1 MSRLDPL
8 IQVEQTLIR
17 RLTMAGSGESEATHL
32 KSPSKHIFKEI
43 AINSTTPWKNA
54 FNRLI
59 RSGRSSFD
67 SQDGVDW
74 DDPEDP
80 GAILHACSKDLMYI
94 WSCPLVQELLGS
106 QNVRLEESSGL

>member
-1 MSRLDPL
+1 MPRLEPL
-8 IQVEQTLIR
+8 VQVEQTLIR

-32 KSPSKHIFKEI
+32 RTPKHISKEI

-59 RSGRSSFD
+59 RSERTSFD
-67 SQDGVDW
+67 SQEGVDW
-74 DDPEDP
+74 EDPDDP
-80 GAILHACSKDLMYI
+80 GAILHACSQDLIHI
-94 WSCPLVQELLGS
+94 WSCPSVQELLDS

>member
-1 MSRLDPL
+1 
-8 IQVEQTLIR
+8 
-17 RLTMAGSGESEATHL
+17 MAGSGESEATHL
-32 KSPSKHIFKEI
+32 RTPKHISKEI

-59 RSGRSSFD
+59 RSERTSFD

-74 DDPEDP
+74 EDPDDP
-80 GAILHACSKDLMYI
+80 GAILHACSQDLIHI
-94 WSCPLVQELLGS
+94 WNCPIVQELLES

>member
-1 MSRLDPL
+1 
-8 IQVEQTLIR
+8 
-17 RLTMAGSGESEATHL
+17 MAGSGETEATHL
-32 KSPSKHIFKEI
+32 RAPPKPVFQEI
-43 AINSTTPWKNA
+43 AINSTTPWKHA

-59 RSGRSSFD
+59 KTERTSFD

-80 GAILHACSKDLMYI
+80 GAVLHACSQDMIHI
-94 WSCPLVQELLGS
+94 WSSPVIQELLGR